1 MKTQAAKNGGRK
13 SAGRSSSKASRKKST
28 PSKAS
33 NRSISDK
40 TGLTKSAKSHQNVG
54 RWPIERDILWRPH
67 RFKYLQGQSGKGV
80 ECVFCDALSRGLS
93 ADSLVIHNN
102 GTSMVVL
109 NKFPYNNGHLL
120 VLPVRHIAD
129 ITDLSESEHTD
140 LHKTVRQCVEALRKA
155 YDKVP
160 PGMNIGANLGAAAG
174 AGIPQHLH
182 YHIIPRWIGDSNFF
196 PLVGQTKVISE
207 TLEQT
212 YKRLLPYFE

>member
-13 SAGRSSSKASRKKST
+13 SGRSKKPTAKKSKAQPT
-28 PSKAS
+28 S
-33 NRSISDK
+33 N
-40 TGLTKSAKSHQNVG
+40 

-67 RFKYLQGQSGKGV
+67 RFAYLQGQGNDKAI
-80 ECVFCDALSRGLS
+80 ECVFCDALSKGLNP
-93 ADSLVIHNN
+93 DSLVIWQN

-120 VLPVRHIAD
+120 VLPVRHVAD
-129 ITDLSESEHTD
+129 LTDLKEGEFAD
-140 LHKTVRQCVEALRKA
+140 VHKAVRMCVAALRKA